1 MYSWNKG
8 HLLKTSL
15 IGAAMLITVPVQAAS
30 IGEINNIFLQSIRNT
45 GAGTPDVARSG
56 AIAYLSVYDAINGID
71 LANNP
76 NQGFQQYFVD
86 STTAPITASKEA
98 AAIAAAQEVLQS
110 LYPQDNVFLTTAFG
124 NLLDAIPDSSA
135 KAIGINWGQSVAQQL
150 LALRSNDGA
159 DVSDPY
165 IPNTDIGGFDGSWG
179 SRQYRNVDPFS
190 IGIDTSV
197 FSNGAPPDLTSVEYA
212 DGLNEVQSLGEL
224 NSLTRSDDQ
233 SETAKFWQQAGGT
246 SRPTGIAFEIT
257 QIYSESQAL
266 EIEEEARL
274 FGLVSLANIDATI
287 TAWQD
292 KALYEF
298 WRPRDAIRSANL
310 DGNSL
315 TTVDSQWEAFRGAG
329 RQGSSPEYLSGQA
342 TFAGAWS
349 TVLANFNGDDNF
361 NFSLALDTLGPG
373 TVRSFSAFSEAAK
386 EAGDSRVWLG
396 THFPFTIDDSLI
408 VGQGIGQF
416 VSQTQL
422 QPLETV
428 PIPESSSGAGL
439 LMFGLMLLGG
449 HGLRQHNRREW
460 Y

>member
-1 MYSWNKG
+1 MFSSNNRF
-8 HLLKTSL
+8 LLANGLLGILILISAPAKAGSL
-15 IGAAMLITVPVQAAS
+15 AA
-30 IGEINNIFLQSIRNT
+30 INEVFLQTTRNT

-56 AIAYLSVYDAINGID
+56 AIVYLSVYDAINGID

-76 NQGFQQYFVD
+76 NQGFQQYRIEP
-86 STTAPITASKEA
+86 TTAPINASKNA
-98 AAIAAAQEVLQS
+98 AGVAAAQEVLQS
-110 LYPQDNVFLTTAFG
+110 LYPQDSAFLNTAFG

-135 KAIGINWGQSVAQQL
+135 KTLGISWGQSVAQQL
-150 LALRSNDGA
+150 LAVRSNDGA

-165 IPNTDIGGFDGSWG
+165 IPNTAIGGFDGSWG

-190 IGIDTSV
+190 IGIDTNV
-197 FSNGAPPDLTSVEYA
+197 FSTSAPPDLTSVEYA
-212 DGLNEVQSLGEL
+212 DGLNDVKSLGEL
-224 NSLTRSDDQ
+224 NSLTRSADQ
-233 SETAKFWQQAGGT
+233 SEAAKFWQQAGGT
-246 SRPTGIAFEIT
+246 SRPTGIAFEIA

-298 WRPRDAIRSANL
+298 WRPRDAIRSADL
-310 DGNSL
+310 DGNQL
-315 TTVDSQWEAFRGAG
+315 TTVDSQWEAFRGVG

-349 TVLANFNGDDNF
+349 TVLANFNEDDNF
-361 NFSLALDTLGPG
+361 VFSLDLDTLGSS
-373 TVRSFSAFSEAAK
+373 TLRSFSSFSEAAR

-396 THFPFTIDDSLI
+396 THFPFTIDDSLL
-408 VGQGIGQF
+408 VGESIGQF

-422 QPLETV
+422 QPLDTV
-428 PIPESSSGAGL
+428 PIPESSGIAGL
-439 LMFGLMLLGG
+439 FTFGTMLLGSS
-449 HGLRQHNRREW
+449 GLYRLKK
-460 Y
+460 YVSL